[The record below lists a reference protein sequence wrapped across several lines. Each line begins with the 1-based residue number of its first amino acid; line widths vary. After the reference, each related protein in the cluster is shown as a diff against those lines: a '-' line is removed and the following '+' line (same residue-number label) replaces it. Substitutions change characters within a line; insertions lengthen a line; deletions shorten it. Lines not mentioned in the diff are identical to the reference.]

1 MDECPKPDLLNQRKL
16 DPEGGIEDTMRTIQ
30 RPPSQLM
37 TRTRSRPS
45 TKARASTLSR
55 PARSNQT
62 IRILQNGR
70 PRSISS
76 HCGSELLAPALARS
90 QEVRSGRLAR
100 GQKRRW
106 PPTLGQLA
114 KVAFAIAAC
123 KNKLA
128 GASASAGAMVYYAG
142 CAHAANQEA
151 AAVAA
156 APSSAVFR
164 RRSRPPAFAGAERA
178 WVIVR
183 CFADG
188 ARAA

>member
-1 MDECPKPDLLNQRKL
+1 
-16 DPEGGIEDTMRTIQ
+16 MRCGPFTL
-30 RPPSQLM
+30 PPSQLM

-62 IRILQNGR
+62 IRILENGR

-76 HCGSELLAPALARS
+76 HCGSELLAPALA
-90 QEVRSGRLAR
+90 QKPG

-123 KNKLA
+123 RNQLA
-128 GASASAGAMVYYAG
+128 GASASAGAMIYYAG

-178 WVIVR
+178 WVIALF
-183 CFADG
+183 FADG